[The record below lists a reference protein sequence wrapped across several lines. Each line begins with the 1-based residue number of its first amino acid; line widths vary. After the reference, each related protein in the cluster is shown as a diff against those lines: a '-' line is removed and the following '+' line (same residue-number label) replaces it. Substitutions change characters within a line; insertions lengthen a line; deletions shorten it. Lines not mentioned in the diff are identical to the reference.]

1 MARPNYYLRSLST
14 RRAARSHRTFRS
26 RSIPKPIERIE
37 SLRPTALRFRVPL
50 GGEGTNELEVVR

>member
-14 RRAARSHRTFRS
+14 RRATRSHRTFRS

-37 SLRPTALRFRVPL
+37 SLRPLRFRMLL
-50 GGEGTNELEVVR
+50 GGDSADELEVVR